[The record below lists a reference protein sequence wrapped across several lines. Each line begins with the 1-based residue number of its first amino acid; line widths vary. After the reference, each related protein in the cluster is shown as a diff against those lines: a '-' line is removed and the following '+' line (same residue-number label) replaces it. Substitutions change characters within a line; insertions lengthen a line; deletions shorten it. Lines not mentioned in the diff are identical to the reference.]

1 MPNDPLALIL
11 AGLPDEADYDAVHA
25 AIMATERGRRFLTE
39 YADRNRHADTATIVG
54 AIARIEATLR
64 GEDPP
69 RADATGDLMEIAAA
83 IERVQAAFAAGTTPA
98 PDVSAA
104 IERLLDIAFMLHERP
119 VEPTLCD
126 RLDAAIREISDANM
140 RSEST
145 AEGVRE
151 AAELVRALASRVREM
166 MALASAVRSAPR
178 PAGANADST
187 SGAGFFELATNDGE
201 TFAQAVAE
209 LAASLPALTDAPSE
223 PVEAAPE
230 PEPEPEPEPDPE
242 PESGE
247 GAPAPAA
254 EIAPSDNVLSPAVEA
269 QQTATET
276 GNSDDDIAPPQI
288 ASTDMSLSEAVLSQ
302 ASDDFFS
309 SPSFSS
315 EAPAREETA
324 SAQVLNEEPPREA
337 PAQNLSTEPVPGPQ
351 EDPADLFEPG
361 SVPTPA
367 VEATAPVT
375 ADAPVP
381 MEPPAEPPRVVPPP
395 PVRAIPRPSGSD
407 PLAAVRDLSE
417 EELIALFS

>member
-1 MPNDPLALIL
+1 MPNDPLAQIL

-39 YADRNRHADTATIVG
+39 YADRNRHADTTTIVSS
-54 AIARIEATLR
+54 IARIEATLR
-64 GEDPP
+64 GEGPL
-69 RADATGDLMEIAAA
+69 RADTAGDLMEIAAA
-83 IERVQAAFAAGTTPA
+83 IDRVQAAFAAGTTSA

-145 AEGVRE
+145 AEGIRE

-166 MALASAVRSAPR
+166 MALSIAMRGAPQ
-178 PAGANADST
+178 PAGANVDST
-187 SGAGFFELATNDGE
+187 SAAGFFELATNDGE

-223 PVEAAPE
+223 PVEAAPA
-230 PEPEPEPEPDPE
+230 PA
-242 PESGE
+242 PESE
-247 GAPAPAA
+247 ESAPAPAA
-254 EIAPSDNVLSPAVEA
+254 EIAPSDNALSPADEA

-276 GNSDDDIAPPQI
+276 GIPDNDTAPPQI
-288 ASTDMSLSEAVLSQ
+288 ASTDVSLSEAVLSQ

-309 SPSFSS
+309 SPNFSG
-315 EAPAREETA
+315 EAPGREETG
-324 SAQVLNEEPPREA
+324 SAPALSEEPPSEA
-337 PAQNLSTEPVPGPQ
+337 PAQNFSTEPVPGPQ
-351 EDPADLFEPG
+351 EDPADLFESA
-361 SVPTPA
+361 SVSTPP
-367 VEATAPVT
+367 VEAAAQVT

-381 MEPPAEPPRVVPPP
+381 TEPPAEPPRVVPPP
-395 PVRAIPRPSGSD
+395 PVRAIPRPPGSD